1 MHDVPRTEG
10 GKRSQK
16 GDLTVSI
23 TENKQTFQNAVCDL
37 MAKCGRDNC
46 VEGWLS
52 LDDGEIITYTDL
64 VDAYN
69 AGEGVEDGETLD
81 EYTNVMTAKFYYD
94 GCVSL
99 AQALN
104 MLAHWDDD
112 IVPDDDNSI

>member
-1 MHDVPRTEG
+1 M
-10 GKRSQK
+10 
-16 GDLTVSI
+16 SI
-23 TENKQTFQNAVCDL
+23 TKDKTTFQGAVCDL
-37 MAKCGRDNC
+37 MAACGRKHC

-64 VDAYN
+64 VCAYN
-69 AGEGVEDGETLD
+69 AGLCVEDGETLD

-112 IVPDDDNSI
+112 LIPDDDDSI